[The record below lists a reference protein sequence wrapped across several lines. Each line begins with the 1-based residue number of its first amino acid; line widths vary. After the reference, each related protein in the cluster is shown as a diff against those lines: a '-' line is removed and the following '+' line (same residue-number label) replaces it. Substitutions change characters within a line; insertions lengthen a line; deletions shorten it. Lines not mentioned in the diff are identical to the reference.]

1 MKRSAANAV
10 KVEYDEVPVSSM
22 EVLEANVAA
31 IRDALNEFKSD
42 VRAGFASINDEF
54 KSVREEF
61 KSVRGEIKS
70 LREKSDKNFERLSTK
85 IDATNARIDTTNQ
98 EVSQLS
104 KTAIRTESR
113 LSALLWFWGGLGGL
127 GGLITLITTLG
138 KIFHWFQ

>member
-42 VRAGFASINDEF
+42 VRAGFASIND
-54 KSVREEF
+54 EF

>member
-1 MKRSAANAV
+1 MKRRTAFAI
-10 KVEYDEVPVSSM
+10 KDEHDEVPVSSM

-31 IRDALNEFKSD
+31 IRDTLNEFKSD
-42 VRAGFASINDEF
+42 VRAAFASINDEF
-54 KSVREEF
+54 KSIRD
-61 KSVRGEIKS
+61 EIKS

-85 IDATNARIDTTNQ
+85 IDSTNARIDTTNQ

-104 KTAIRTESR
+104 KTATRTESR
-113 LSALLWFWGGLGGL
+113 LSALVWFWGGLGGL